1 MEKFTYFLEQKRI
14 RRFNLRRCAFAA
26 IFLCAASSVF
36 AQGYPETSYKLSDD
50 KTVLESWKGDETDID
65 MNSDANLKG
74 VNEIAD
80 YAFDGNTNVKSVVI
94 GENVKTI
101 GAGAFLDC
109 TSLEK
114 VVMPDGLETI
124 GRAGFSSCTELKNVV
139 LPTSLKSMGNSV
151 FYNCAAIDKII
162 IPAEV
167 TSVPDGAFNSCY
179 SLSSVTFGD
188 KVETIGEEAFKLCSS
203 LTEISFPVSLK
214 EIGTNAFEQCSGL
227 LSVSLDSRVSHI
239 GTECFSGLSGLQQ
252 FSVYAVEPPSLGSYV
267 FNLTPV
273 DKCKLLVPEESI
285 DKYKEAEQWKD
296 FMTTTTSIAS
306 VSEGQMPLIRVSPGM
321 LNIDNMND
329 GSVVSVYTLAGQKVY
344 SAASDS
350 GSVSVALQSGMYVV
364 CINNVASKV
373 LIP

>member
-1 MEKFTYFLEQKRI
+1 ME
-14 RRFNLRRCAFAA
+14 
-26 IFLCAASSVF
+26 
-36 AQGYPETSYKLSDD
+36 
-50 KTVLESWKGDETDID
+50 
-65 MNSDANLKG
+65 
-74 VNEIAD
+74 
-80 YAFDGNTNVKSVVI
+80 
-94 GENVKTI
+94 
-101 GAGAFLDC
+101 
-109 TSLEK
+109 
-114 VVMPDGLETI
+114 
-124 GRAGFSSCTELKNVV
+124 
-139 LPTSLKSMGNSV
+139 
-151 FYNCAAIDKII
+151 
-162 IPAEV
+162 
-167 TSVPDGAFNSCY
+167 
-179 SLSSVTFGD
+179 
-188 KVETIGEEAFKLCSS
+188 
-203 LTEISFPVSLK
+203 
-214 EIGTNAFEQCSGL
+214 CSGL

>member
-26 IFLCAASSVF
+26 ILLCAASSVF
-36 AQGYPETSYKLSDD
+36 AQGSPETSYKLSDD

-80 YAFDGNTNVKSVVI
+80 YAFDGNTNVKSIVI

-214 EIGTNAFEQCSGL
+214 EIGTNAFQDCSGL

>member
-36 AQGYPETSYKLSDD
+36 AQVYPETSYKLSDD

-114 VVMPDGLETI
+114 VVMPDGLEAI
-124 GRAGFSSCTELKNVV
+124 GRAGFSSCTELKDVV

-214 EIGTNAFEQCSGL
+214 EIGTNAFSYCSGL
-227 LSVSLDSRVSHI
+227 LSVSLGSRVSHI
-239 GTECFSGLSGLQQ
+239 GTECFSGLSSLQQ

-296 FMTTTTSIAS
+296 FITTTTSIAS

-329 GSVVSVYTLAGQKVY
+329 GSAVSVYTLAGQKVY

-350 GSVSVALQSGMYVV
+350 GSMSVALQSGMYVV
-364 CINNVASKV
+364 CINDVASKV